1 MTGCEIV
8 LASASPRRLELLRQI
23 GIEPAVHVVEV
34 DETPGEGEPAVVFVE
49 RLARDKA
56 ATAALALPDSAVVI
70 GADTAIEVDGRI
82 LGKPKDFDD
91 AAKMLSRL
99 SGTRHQ
105 VHTGVAVVAGGSV
118 SSSVTSSQVFFRELT
133 AEEIAAYW
141 RSGEPRDKAGAYA
154 IQGLGAIFIEKIVGS
169 YSAIM
174 GLPLFATARMLEA
187 AGCKIL
193 PS

>member
-1 MTGCEIV
+1 MSDCEIV

-23 GIEPAVHVVEV
+23 GIEPRVQPVRV
-34 DETPGEGEPAVVFVE
+34 DETPRPGEPARRFVE

-56 ATAALALPDSAVVI
+56 WAAAREPAVVI

-82 LGKPKDFDD
+82 LGKPKDRED
-91 AAKMLSRL
+91 AAAILNRL
-99 SGTRHQ
+99 SGRCHQ
-105 VHTGVAVVAGGSV
+105 VHTGVAVVAGGST
-118 SSSVTSSQVFFRELT
+118 SSSVVSSEVHFRPLSA
-133 AEEIAAYW
+133 AEIDAYW

-174 GLPLFATARMLEA
+174 GLPLFATARMLRA
-187 AGCKIL
+187 VGCKL
-193 PS
+193 LETE